1 VRGDGRAE
9 MMICGRDERL
19 LAFAV
24 SINMFPFLIKDLIRD
39 VMNGNRQSMS
49 EKKKKKNEAN
59 VGRQNGSGCHFLLRI
74 SSRQMSP
81 IDVERLDEN
90 TSCYS
95 FVSVV
100 ETVHV

>member
-1 VRGDGRAE
+1 
-9 MMICGRDERL
+9 
-19 LAFAV
+19 
-24 SINMFPFLIKDLIRD
+24 MFPFLIKDLIRD

-49 EKKKKKNEAN
+49 EKKNNEVN
-59 VGRQNGSGCHFLLRI
+59 VERQNGSGCHFLLRI

-95 FVSVV
+95 FVSVA